1 MTSPNARTA
10 PPFGINDL
18 AAAKR
23 DGRPI
28 VMATGY
34 DFASANALDAAGVD
48 IVLVGDSAAMTVLGL
63 PATRDV
69 TLDEMLMLT
78 RAVRRGLSGA
88 LLVGDLPFGTYEDSD
103 AQAVATARRFADIG
117 VDAVKMEG
125 AGATASRARAVIAA
139 GIPVMGH
146 VGLRPQQ
153 LVAGQRAYVEGRTAD
168 DAMTLLKDANE
179 LEAAGCLHWCSKPCR
194 RR

>member
-48 IVLVGDSAAMTVLGL
+48 IV
-63 PATRDV
+63 P
-69 TLDEMLMLT
+69 
-78 RAVRRGLSGA
+78 RRRFGGHDGA
-88 LLVGDLPFGTYEDSD
+88 RSSSN
-103 AQAVATARRFADIG
+103 ARRHA
-117 VDAVKMEG
+117 
-125 AGATASRARAVIAA
+125 
-139 GIPVMGH
+139 
-146 VGLRPQQ
+146 
-153 LVAGQRAYVEGRTAD
+153 
-168 DAMTLLKDANE
+168 
-179 LEAAGCLHWCSKPCR
+179 
-194 RR
+194 